1 MPWSLEKVLYQLWP
15 SEHKIESRLIIGVK
29 KAWIVDLFS
38 VGSTRSLTWPLR
50 SRAITTEILSAFFF
64 LLLSPPRFL
73 GLRCSRNGIEGFVTA
88 QILAPIPPQATRAP
102 PFYKALIT
110 TVRTLA
116 MRASGFEQRVGLS
129 INLPKELIGK
139 VLFEIN
145 REVGQGLFNG
155 VDVGSFHNLLQR
167 GTGYT
172 VVYTVSSEQTN
183 RWCQHSPGYT
193 AS

>member
-1 MPWSLEKVLYQLWP
+1 MQL
-15 SEHKIESRLIIGVK
+15 GQ
-29 KAWIVDLFS
+29 
-38 VGSTRSLTWPLR
+38 
-50 SRAITTEILSAFFF
+50 
-64 LLLSPPRFL
+64 
-73 GLRCSRNGIEGFVTA
+73 RCSRNGIEGFVTA

-172 VVYTVSSEQTN
+172 VVYTVSPEQTN
-183 RWCQHSPGYT
+183 R
-193 AS
+193 